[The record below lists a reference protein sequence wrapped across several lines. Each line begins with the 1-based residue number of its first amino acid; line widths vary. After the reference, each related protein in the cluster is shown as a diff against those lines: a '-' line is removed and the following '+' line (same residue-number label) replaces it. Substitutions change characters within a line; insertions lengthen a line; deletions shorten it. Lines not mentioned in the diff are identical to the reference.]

1 MRKLT
6 NKEIKVLI
14 LGIVLTIVGL
24 FIIGGIYYY
33 FNNKNINKL
42 LTDNKESALRFKKEY
57 ESLNGITLESL
68 KIPFLDMQIP
78 DENAMVYS
86 SIEEIMDVLDK
97 GTGIIYFG
105 FPECPWCRSAVPVLI
120 DAVKEAGASKIYYYN
135 AYPIRDVKHLDDKG
149 NIVIDKEGTKE
160 YYTLISKLAPVL
172 KPYEGLNNEQI
183 KRLYLPTVLFVKDG
197 KIVKMH
203 EGTVESQTD
212 PNIKLTED
220 QRKELK
226 EIYKDGIN
234 KTILC
239 KGAC

>member
-68 KIPFLDMQIP
+68 KIPFLEMQIP
-78 DENAMVYS
+78 DENAMFYS

-120 DAVKEAGASKIYYYN
+120 DAVKETGASKIYYYN